1 MLQGDTLP
9 GTPTS
14 AASYTF
20 TITVASAGQ
29 SASQENTVVISN
41 TSTDTSTDTNT
52 NTDTHTNTDTN
63 GTTDTN
69 TDTSTDTNTDT
80 NTDTTTPTDTTTQT
94 ETGTDTDTGGDTE
107 TITETGTS
115 TETETGTDAETEND
129 ITATLDSYDEVI
141 PAGATRNYSVTA
153 SGGSGMLH
161 YDWDF
166 GSATWDYSDSAS
178 QTAVFD
184 PAGTDNYCEVTVY
197 DDPRHSKWISF
208 NVKNVEVKFGRNED
222 GRITRYQDGPDYS
235 FMPPSIT
242 PGREQT
248 VEVIVIPSIVSTGYA
263 IKLDFGD
270 LPAQCGTAA
279 IVGVDTIYES
289 GSVKIRGCNQTELQY
304 DGRLL
309 IRARLMNMADHGSVE
324 YLAASQG
331 FSVCAHPQVLEDY
344 YALAACRA

>member
-115 TETETGTDAETEND
+115 TETETGTDAETET
-129 ITATLDSYDEVI
+129 TATLDSYDEVI

-161 YDWDF
+161 YDWDC
-166 GSATWDYSDSAS
+166 GSARWDYSDSAS

-197 DDPRHSKWISF
+197 DDPGHSKWISF
-208 NVKNVEVKFGRNED
+208 NVKNVEVKFGRNGD
-222 GRITRYQDGPDYS
+222 GRFTRYQDGPDYS